1 MGAAAG
7 ETPPWPGRLPLP
19 APAVVHP
26 RPVTAEVLD
35 GEGRLVAV
43 SARGELS
50 ATPESLALDGGAARR
65 VTAWAGP
72 WPAEER
78 WWDRAASRR
87 RARLQLCLD
96 DRSAHLVVLE
106 GARWRVE
113 ATYD

>member
-7 ETPPWPGRLPLP
+7 EIPPWPGHLPLP

-26 RPVTAEVLD
+26 RPVAAELWD

-50 ATPESLALDGGAARR
+50 GPPVSLAMDGGPSRL

-78 WWDRAASRR
+78 WWDSGSVRR
-87 RARLQLCLD
+87 RARIQLCLD
-96 DRSAHLVVLE
+96 DHTAHLAVLE
-106 GARWRVE
+106 GAKWWVE